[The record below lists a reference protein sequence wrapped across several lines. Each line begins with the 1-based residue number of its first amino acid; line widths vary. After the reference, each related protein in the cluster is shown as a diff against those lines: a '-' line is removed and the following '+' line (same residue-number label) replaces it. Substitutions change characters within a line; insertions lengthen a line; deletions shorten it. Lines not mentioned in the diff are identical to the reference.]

1 MRCAGVVPKTPME
14 IPDLVL
20 DFIIPATNFAVRR
33 LLHGLHLSLLSNGVA
48 QPDVEH
54 TELVLAEVLN
64 NIVEHAYA
72 DRQRGSITMS
82 AHLLQHALAVEL
94 TDNGAPMPKNHLPVG
109 EHISK
114 PAIYDLPEGG
124 FGLQM
129 IRALTEKLDYERD
142 GEHNRLTIQIPR
154 TQGAMC

>member
-1 MRCAGVVPKTPME
+1 MVPKTPME

-20 DFIIPATNFAVRR
+20 DFIIPATNLAVRR

-72 DRQRGSITMS
+72 DR
-82 AHLLQHALAVEL
+82 
-94 TDNGAPMPKNHLPVG
+94 
-109 EHISK
+109 
-114 PAIYDLPEGG
+114 
-124 FGLQM
+124 
-129 IRALTEKLDYERD
+129 
-142 GEHNRLTIQIPR
+142 
-154 TQGAMC
+154 

>member
-1 MRCAGVVPKTPME
+1 MKRTEIGSKASVE

-20 DFIIPATNFAVRR
+20 DFIIPATNLAVRR

-72 DRQRGSITMS
+72 DRQRGSIVMS
-82 AHLLQHALAVEL
+82 AQLLQHTLAIEL
-94 TDNGAPMPKNHLPVG
+94 MDNGAPMPRNQLPSD
-109 EHISK
+109 EHPSQRSV
-114 PAIYDLPEGG
+114 YDLPECG
-124 FGLQM
+124 FGWHM
-129 IRALTEKLDYERD
+129 IRALTEKLDYERK
-142 GEHNRLTIQIPR
+142 GEQNRLTLQIPR